1 MNKNAA
7 EFQTDRDNVF
17 GRIASRYDLLCDLFS
32 FGIHRIWKRK
42 VAMLI
47 SNEPWSKLLDVA
59 SGTGDIVQRILSNRS
74 LSSEHKVVSSDICPK
89 MLSLAQQKLEGY
101 KEYVDF
107 AQLDAHDLSIIDS
120 SSVDVFSI
128 SLGLKVC
135 DREKALNEAFRVLKP
150 GGRLIT
156 LEASNIRLDWLH
168 KAYLA
173 YMSLC
178 MPVIG
183 WFATG
188 GDASAYKYLLHGV
201 KEFPKAEELK
211 VEIENLGFEEV
222 NFERL
227 SLGIVAIHTARKPVS
242 KKGD

>member
-1 MNKNAA
+1 M
-7 EFQTDRDNVF
+7 QR
-17 GRIASRYDLLCDLFS
+17 
-32 FGIHRIWKRK
+32 
-42 VAMLI
+42 
-47 SNEPWSKLLDVA
+47 SKLLDVA

-128 SLGLKVC
+128 SLGLKIC
-135 DREKALNEAFRVLKP
+135 DREKVLNEAFRVLKP

-201 KEFPKAEELK
+201 KDFPKAEELK

-242 KKGD
+242 K